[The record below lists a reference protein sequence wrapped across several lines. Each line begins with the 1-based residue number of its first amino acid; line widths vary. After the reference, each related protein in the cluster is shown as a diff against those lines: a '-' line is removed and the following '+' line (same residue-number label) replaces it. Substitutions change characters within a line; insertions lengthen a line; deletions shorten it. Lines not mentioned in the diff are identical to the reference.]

1 MSAPCGREGG
11 RADPGAGPGRE
22 ASPRPP
28 AQLAAR
34 LSSLSNLSAW
44 SPRPSLATRQP
55 GRGSA
60 CPGKPVTARGL
71 GCRERVQSKLCQR
84 RPERSSQGPAGPGGG
99 ALCPEGSLQPFPQDP
114 RPFPGRP
121 QPHLAPAADR
131 LERTGSPPARGSAA
145 ARTHAH
151 ARHRARGPH
160 SGARPLP
167 RALPPSLAHGGPD
180 APGSGAGARD
190 AGALFPG
197 CLISR
202 RAPGAQGPGAGPTG
216 QAPPLPA
223 PPGRQ
228 VGAVESQPH
237 PSKLPSLTL
246 FYSLYPS
253 K

>member
-34 LSSLSNLSAW
+34 LSSLSNRSAW

-99 ALCPEGSLQPFPQDP
+99 ALCPEGSLQPVPRDP
-114 RPFPGRP
+114 SPFPGRP

-131 LERTGSPPARGSAA
+131 LERTGSPPARGSPA

-160 SGARPLP
+160 SGTRPPARAPALARARRPGRSRERRGSARCRRIVSRLP
-167 RALPPSLAHGGPD
+167 YISSRARGSGTGGGPYGTSP
-180 APGSGAGARD
+180 AP
-190 AGALFPG
+190 P
-197 CLISR
+197 
-202 RAPGAQGPGAGPTG
+202 
-216 QAPPLPA
+216 PPLPVDRW
-223 PPGRQ
+223 GR
-228 VGAVESQPH
+228 
-237 PSKLPSLTL
+237 
-246 FYSLYPS
+246 
-253 K
+253 